1 MKNYLLN
8 FRRIKLFHFVI
19 SIWLIGSCS
28 AYGQGWVKN
37 FGKYKFVL
45 TTFKYNDNIGIISE
59 EATANDTII
68 YLIELD
74 EKGNQLNKFS
84 LFNQSKYFNLKYRN
98 IDNEIQFL
106 VELYKENKVQ
116 LYKLNNEKVEL
127 IKEFLNSTTPDN
139 NNICDDFQFCLS
151 PSNSSDSLYHIDK
164 NGEIINQ
171 IDGVKCGI
179 YRTSLIKYFDDFV
192 ISIKDSIYNYGIAK
206 FDYNCNIL
214 WNNNHFLNG
223 ENKKIQ
229 SFLNFFINTDSSINI
244 FYIANNYKLYNTK
257 IDKNGN
263 TIYTKDIPHNLSL
276 IISEWS
282 IARKIN
288 NITILGLA
296 DEVMLGKP
304 PRIIVLDSSQN
315 VIYSGFNKEL
325 LRFSFI
331 FDIKLID
338 DYLIIVGCEVD
349 RYNNRYGIVA
359 KTTLYSTLNSNALV
373 SKFYVDEDKNCIINQ
388 NDTLIKNKFL
398 KVTDKYLNNNFY
410 SSSNDSLLIGL
421 DTGSYVIHPIAP
433 VYFQLC
439 EDSITFAH
447 NKYYDT
453 VRIEIPLKPIVICP
467 YLEVDIST
475 PILRRCFDNTYSVH
489 YCNQGTAD
497 AKGVYIEVEL
507 DKWLSYKSSSIPL
520 KNQQG
525 NLLTFDIGNL
535 PIGECGDFQILTYLN
550 CDSTIL
556 GQTHCTNAH
565 IFPDSLC
572 LPTNGWD
579 GSRIRVSGQCL
590 GDSIRFEIKNASNS
604 PMLQQSNYI
613 VVEDE
618 IIMSKKPF
626 QLGANE
632 TLKINIPVFGRTYR
646 LEAEQSIGHPGSS
659 KPTVTVENCGVGPVS
674 LGFVNQFYQ
683 DDADPF
689 IDIDCQQNRGSYDPN
704 DKQGYPLGYG
714 KNHFIEQNQSIEY
727 HIRFQNTG
735 SDTAFT
741 VRIQDKLSNH
751 LDPTTFVAGASSHP
765 YSYRIFGNGIVEF
778 LFDPIALPDSNVNN
792 AKSIGFVKFTISQ
805 KKDLPIGSEI
815 KNNALIYFD
824 YNSPIVTNSTLHT
837 VGKNFITI
845 TETSEVDPS
854 SLKIYPNPFAQE
866 AIIEVDNN
874 DVDKI
879 FELYDLYGRKIKE
892 EKFVG
897 NQLNF
902 KRNHLQSGMY
912 FFKITSKNKPL
923 TQGKLI
929 IH

>member
-8 FRRIKLFHFVI
+8 FRWIRLFLFVI

-28 AYGQGWVKN
+28 LFGQGWVRKISKPNEKISFNILFNNIYNNSIDIIGNEILNNKIITYKYYRYNKN
-37 FGKYKFVL
+37 GYLLKNLELFSTTKFDTFNIRKFAVDSKNNIHIYYSNNLIEKKLEFDSNGIYKNTVTFNNNFFYQTNSINSFISLINDNRDSKFVYQIN
-45 TTFKYNDNIGIISE
+45 TN
-59 EATANDTII
+59 
-68 YLIELD
+68 
-74 EKGNQLNKFS
+74 
-84 LFNQSKYFNLKYRN
+84 
-98 IDNEIQFL
+98 
-106 VELYKENKVQ
+106 
-116 LYKLNNEKVEL
+116 EL
-127 IKEFLNSTTPDN
+127 IIDSLILEKNTKFHSIYIDN
-139 NNICDDFQFCLS
+139 NNNKILIGYDSIYKFTNKNLFVWKKNLPNDIKNLDLINFSTNIINDNYLIMK
-151 PSNSSDSLYHIDK
+151 NDSSDKFLYK
-164 NGEIINQ
+164 FNSNGDSILLKKS
-171 IDGVKCGI
+171 D
-179 YRTSLIKYFDDFV
+179 LIKYSKIYSNEIFFIQSYDNGSFTNSIDEFKIFDKELNELNFSRTILKNIEKVLDV
-192 ISIKDSIYNYGIAK
+192 IID
-206 FDYNCNIL
+206 
-214 WNNNHFLNG
+214 NNNFIICGYTDVGFPFNTASGILVKLNQFGNLFSNELNIKYFL
-223 ENKKIQ
+223 
-229 SFLNFFINTDSSINI
+229 
-244 FYIANNYKLYNTK
+244 
-257 IDKNGN
+257 
-263 TIYTKDIPHNLSL
+263 
-276 IISEWS
+276 
-282 IARKIN
+282 
-288 NITILGLA
+288 
-296 DEVMLGKP
+296 
-304 PRIIVLDSSQN
+304 
-315 VIYSGFNKEL
+315 
-325 LRFSFI
+325 
-331 FDIKLID
+331 D
-338 DYLIIVGCEVD
+338 D
-349 RYNNRYGIVA
+349 N
-359 KTTLYSTLNSNALV
+359 
-373 SKFYVDEDKNCIINQ
+373 KNCIKN
-388 NDTLIKNKFL
+388 NNERLLKNKYINI
-398 KVTDKYLNNNFY
+398 KDKYLQDNYYN
-410 SSSNDSLLIGL
+410 SNIDSLLIDL

-433 VYFQLC
+433 VYYQLC

-447 NKYYDT
+447 NKFYDT

-497 AKGVYIEVEL
+497 ANGVYIEVEL

-572 LPTNGWD
+572 LPTTGWD

-590 GDSIRFEIKNASNS
+590 GDTIRFEIKNASNS
-604 PMLQQSNYI
+604 PMMQQSNYI

-632 TLKINIPVFGRTYR
+632 ALKINIPVFGRTYR

-659 KPTVTVENCGVGPVS
+659 KPTVTVENCGTGPVS

-704 DKQGYPLGYG
+704 DKQGYPFGYG

-727 HIRFQNTG
+727 LIRFQNTG

-741 VRIQDKLSNH
+741 VRIQDTLSNY
-751 LDPTTFVAGASSHP
+751 LDPTSLIPGASSHP

-845 TETSEVDPS
+845 TETFEIELS
-854 SLKIYPNPFAQE
+854 SMKIYPNPFAQE
-866 AIIEVDNN
+866 AIIELDNDN
-874 DVDKI
+874 TEKI
-879 FELYDLYGRKIKE
+879 FELYDLFGRQIRIE
-892 EKFVG
+892 QFNG
-897 NQLNF
+897 NRLNF
-902 KRNHLQSGMY
+902 KRNLLQSGIY

>member
-8 FRRIKLFHFVI
+8 FRWIRLFLFVI
-19 SIWLIGSCS
+19 SIWLLGSCS
-28 AYGQGWVKN
+28 AFGQGWVKIYDVN
-37 FGKYKFVL
+37 GKSNLF
-45 TTFKYNDNIGIISE
+45 
-59 EATANDTII
+59 
-68 YLIELD
+68 
-74 EKGNQLNKFS
+74 EK
-84 LFNQSKYFNLKYRN
+84 
-98 IDNEIQFL
+98 I
-106 VELYKENKVQ
+106 
-116 LYKLNNEKVEL
+116 
-127 IKEFLNSTTPDN
+127 
-139 NNICDDFQFCLS
+139 FQF
-151 PSNSSDSLYHIDK
+151 
-164 NGEIINQ
+164 
-171 IDGVKCGI
+171 
-179 YRTSLIKYFDDFV
+179 
-192 ISIKDSIYNYGIAK
+192 KDSIVV
-206 FDYNCNIL
+206 
-214 WNNNHFLNG
+214 
-223 ENKKIQ
+223 
-229 SFLNFFINTDSSINI
+229 
-244 FYIANNYKLYNTK
+244 
-257 IDKNGN
+257 
-263 TIYTKDIPHNLSL
+263 
-276 IISEWS
+276 
-282 IARKIN
+282 IN
-288 NITILGLA
+288 NDHTLNPFFTKSIL
-296 DEVMLGKP
+296 
-304 PRIIVLDSSQN
+304 
-315 VIYSGFNKEL
+315 IY
-325 LRFSFI
+325 
-331 FDIKLID
+331 DIKGNLID
-338 DYLIIVGCEVD
+338 SNNIN
-349 RYNNRYGIVA
+349 YNFNSSNDLQAFCIDSLGNISFV
-359 KTTLYSTLNSNALV
+359 KTNFSLRKT
-373 SKFYVDEDKNCIINQ
+373 
-388 NDTLIKNKFL
+388 KFL
-398 KVTDKYLNNNFY
+398 KVSLKGNIIIDTLIDGEIIEKRI
-410 SSSNDSLLIGL
+410 SNDHISSLQIYQGYKIFDIDENFNLINEIYIKNLSSLSSVKKFPLNYFHIVGDTIINRDTNSIEIWKTILPVNIENFECILVNNIYYIINIDAEHNISIFKLDQNGNLLKQNVDFITIPYWGLGYEIKFYENRIFIISNGINNKLENKSSLIVVNENLDIECSQLNIQSVNSQFYFMYDITSLKDFYYLVGNSLPIGGSSKVQIAKISNKCYLSTNELQLNYYLDDNKNCLKNTNESFIKNKLVSIKNINQNLDYFSSETDTIIASL

-433 VYFQLC
+433 VYYQLC
-439 EDSITFAH
+439 EDSITFTH

-453 VRIEIPLKPIVICP
+453 VRIEIPLKQLVICP

-475 PILRRCFDNTYSVH
+475 PILRRCIDNTYSVH

-497 AKGVYIEVEL
+497 ANGVYIEVEL

-535 PIGECGDFQILTYLN
+535 PIGECGDFQILTYLI

-604 PMLQQSNYI
+604 PMMQQSNYI

-646 LEAEQSIGHPGSS
+646 LEAEQSFGHPGSS
-659 KPTVTVENCGVGPVS
+659 KPTVTVENCGTGPVS

-727 HIRFQNTG
+727 LIRFQNTG

-741 VRIQDKLSNH
+741 VRIQDTLSNY
-751 LDPTTFVAGASSHP
+751 LDPTSLIPGASSHP

-845 TETSEVDPS
+845 TETSEIELS
-854 SLKIYPNPFAQE
+854 SMKIYPNPFAQE
-866 AIIEVDNN
+866 AIIELDNDN
-874 DVDKI
+874 TEKT
-879 FELYDLYGRKIKE
+879 FELYDLFGRQIRIE
-892 EKFVG
+892 QFNG
-897 NQLNF
+897 NRLNF
-902 KRNHLQSGMY
+902 KRNLLQSGIY